1 MVSQPGEAQPLGG
14 SLVKDL
20 ISSGQGCV
28 SCCFSSQDQVWA
40 ATSLPQLLEL
50 FFCSPRLERSV
61 TFCSL
66 PSPRPHLSQGPCA
79 VWRGCLN
86 YRGTFA
92 ALSSSHYEVLREA
105 QEPDSSFSASLPA
118 LFEEPEPRT
127 QSPLQQPLCW
137 VSGATFM
144 PCTAWSRIRGGHW
157 FGPEWASLVLVCG
170 LCVNLYA
177 FLAT

>member
-1 MVSQPGEAQPLGG
+1 MSHFAPSQAHAP
-14 SLVKDL
+14 
-20 ISSGQGCV
+20 
-28 SCCFSSQDQVWA
+28 
-40 ATSLPQLLEL
+40 T
-50 FFCSPRLERSV
+50 SPRDCVPCGGVSV
-61 TFCSL
+61 TT
-66 PSPRPHLSQGPCA
+66 G
-79 VWRGCLN
+79 
-86 YRGTFA
+86 GTFA
-92 ALSSSHYEVLREA
+92 ALSSSRYEVLREA

-144 PCTAWSRIRGGHW
+144 PCTAWTQIRGGRW
-157 FGPEWASLVLVCG
+157 FGPERASLVLVCG